1 MAMAVLHRLPT
12 FHSVSSNKIPFSS
25 HFPSPGSIVIHL
37 QKCRCSSIV
46 ACSIKRPTKGSRKVR
61 GDVDLCKDIREFLS
75 SAGLPENHVPTTKE
89 LLGHGRQ
96 DLANVVRRR
105 GYKFIR
111 NLLSTSATEK
121 VVESNIDTGQNEK
134 QEVFIDLSSNGS
146 IQVEGLHSCIE
157 TKEELKSES
166 NALSLQEKVAKFIQ
180 HGELDAIE
188 GKSRSTSTSFLP
200 FHFDSSKILHKFVPS
215 FLWLILVSVP
225 LQKVEN
231 RDEIRHLK
239 FLLHQKEME
248 LTQLKEQ
255 IEKEKLSLS
264 LLQSKAET
272 EISKAQELIS
282 QKETELHAAE
292 ETLSGL
298 KEVEIDYS
306 GEGETV
312 ELAGSFNGWDHT
324 IEMDLQPSSSVT
336 HSTGSRSSRLWR
348 AVLWLYPGVY
358 EIKFI
363 VDGHWKIDPQRE
375 SINWHGAHNNILRVD
390 R

>member
-1 MAMAVLHRLPT
+1 MGFVLGL
-12 FHSVSSNKIPFSS
+12 FV
-25 HFPSPGSIVIHL
+25 
-37 QKCRCSSIV
+37 CR
-46 ACSIKRPTKGSRKVR
+46 GSRKVR

-89 LLGHGRQ
+89 LSGHGRQ

-121 VVESNIDTGQNEK
+121 VVESNIDTGQNVK

-188 GKSRSTSTSFLP
+188 GDGLDIINEVENGENIKSKDSRIPEYAFSQMPNGSVSSSSVQHIENPGLEIDNFRISNMSSQEQTSIDGDNNLN
-200 FHFDSSKILHKFVPS
+200 DE
-215 FLWLILVSVP
+215 
-225 LQKVEN
+225 KVEN
-231 RDEIRHLK
+231 RDEIRRLK
-239 FLLHQKEME
+239 FLLHQKELE

-272 EISKAQELIS
+272 EISKAQELNS

-324 IEMDLQPSSSVT
+324 IEMGLQPSSSDT

-348 AVLWLYPGVY
+348 AVLWLYPGAY